1 MDPLKNYRYCL
12 RCGAETKN
20 KNNTCKCESCGYIF
34 YINPN
39 PTASALI
46 LSGTEILLTTRAVDP
61 YKGTLDIPGGF
72 VELNETFEDA
82 VKREVR
88 EELDVEVRDLEY
100 FNSLSDRYLF
110 SGVDNYVLNV
120 NFKVSVDSED
130 FKPADDISDV
140 AYYSLDRIDLRKIAF
155 PSVVKVLEL
164 LALDLLQ

>member
-1 MDPLKNYRYCL
+1 MDPLKDYRYCL

-20 KNNTCKCESCGYIF
+20 ENNIRECESCGYVF

-46 LSGTEILLTTRAVDP
+46 ISGNEILLTTRAIDP
-61 YKGTLDIPGGF
+61 HKGKLDIPGGF

-82 VKREVR
+82 VRREVR
-88 EELDVEVRDLEY
+88 EELGVEVRNLEY
-100 FNSLSDRYLF
+100 FNSISDRYLF
-110 SGVDNYVLNV
+110 SGFDEYILNV

-130 FKPADDISDV
+130 FKPADDISDA
-140 AYYSLDRIDLRKIAF
+140 AYYPLDEIDFESIAF
-155 PSVVKVLEL
+155 PNGVKVLEL